1 MGKGKDLFGHY
12 YDLGSAKGLKSKEY
26 EYACVLFQALL
37 MVGERKVY
45 ELLEEADATGQR
57 LTFVYPEGV
66 NSQTPQGIILTAG

>member
-12 YDLGSAKGLKSKEY
+12 YDLGSQKGLKSKEY

-45 ELLEEADATGQR
+45 ELLEEADETGQK
-57 LTFVYPEGV
+57 LTFTYTEGA
-66 NSQTPQGIILTAG
+66 TPHIPQGIVLAKP

>member
-12 YDLGSAKGLKSKEY
+12 YDLGTAKGLKSKEY

-45 ELLEEADATGQR
+45 ELLEEADETGQK
-57 LTFVYPEGV
+57 LTFTYTEGMA
-66 NSQTPQGIILTAG
+66 SQIPQGIVLSAT